1 MEPPTT
7 PSPFN
12 PQRPRPATGGPS
24 RAKPLLIGCG
34 VLLLLLG
41 IAAVVLVA
49 KQAQLVG
56 WVYSRLEAQIT
67 AKLPPDVTPEE
78 RQRLSQAFDAATEAI
93 GSGKVDPAKANQL
106 NFDVLELAQGSRQ
119 LTREDVLKLTR
130 TLEEA
135 AGKNQAEPGV

>member
-12 PQRPRPATGGPS
+12 PQRTRAAAGGPS

-34 VLLLLLG
+34 VLLVLLG

-56 WVYSRLEAQIT
+56 WVYSRLEAQIV
-67 AKLPPDVTPEE
+67 AKLPPEVTAEE

-93 GSGKVDPAKANQL
+93 GS
-106 NFDVLELAQGSRQ
+106 R
-119 LTREDVLKLTR
+119 
-130 TLEEA
+130 
-135 AGKNQAEPGV
+135 